1 MLGNE
6 EITMSEEFVKSTG
19 KKKIR
24 TSPECLEENLKKG
37 ITELLILF
45 LLQEKDMYINEITD
59 TLLTRSGGRL
69 NITFPYAVIYRLLD
83 AHYIELGD
91 KCQAPDGRRRQYY
104 RTTEAGNAYLQD
116 LLSVLDYFMGGVY
129 QILGGKVGE
138 SRAAGSIP
146 KTHLSPSGEEASDL
160 LPERA

>member
-1 MLGNE
+1 
-6 EITMSEEFVKSTG
+6 MSEEFVKSAG
-19 KKKIR
+19 KKKIS

-138 SRAAGSIP
+138 RLHIQSCMLR
-146 KTHLSPSGEEASDL
+146 HEYY
-160 LPERA
+160 LPA